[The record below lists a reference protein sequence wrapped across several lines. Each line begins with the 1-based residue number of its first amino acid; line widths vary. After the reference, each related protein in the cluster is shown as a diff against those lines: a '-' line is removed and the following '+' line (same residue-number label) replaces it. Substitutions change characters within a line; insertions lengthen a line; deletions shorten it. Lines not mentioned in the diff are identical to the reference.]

1 MSKKRNKQILTEVS
15 NRKGDVADA
24 IGMPDEQDYQV
35 LSRIIKR
42 FEATN
47 PGLINYTLREG
58 RKDYESG
65 VYSKNKIWKNDA
77 VVNRQ
82 ANMVYSF
89 ELPAGLYSA
98 IEKVFPSMFKSKKHL
113 AWFKRNFY
121 KLTIANQEKK

>member
-1 MSKKRNKQILTEVS
+1 MSKKRNKQILSEVS

-35 LSRIIKR
+35 LSRIIKH
-42 FEATN
+42 FEKNN
-47 PGLINYTLREG
+47 PGLIRFTLEQG

-65 VYSKNKIWKNDA
+65 AYSKNKLWKGDA
-77 VVNRQ
+77 VTNQQ

-113 AWFKRNFY
+113 RWFKRQFY
-121 KLTIANQEKK
+121 KLTIANEEKK